1 MAVDEFIAAV
11 QNEPF
16 QLPVDPE
23 DVVAG
28 ENDGVDAK
36 FPGLLSE
43 GAVGEADHGH
53 IDGPAE
59 VLQQHMDMG
68 LGSAC
73 VAAADEMDNFH
84 GSLRKKTCEKEQNVV
99 K

>member
-11 QNEPF
+11 QNEPL

-43 GAVGEADHGH
+43 GAVKQTIVTSMDLPRFCSS
-53 IDGPAE
+53 IWTW
-59 VLQQHMDMG
+59 VLAPPVSPPLMRWITFMVPSEKR
-68 LGSAC
+68 L
-73 VAAADEMDNFH
+73 V
-84 GSLRKKTCEKEQNVV
+84 RKNRMW
-99 K
+99 